1 MRTKIVVLVVALAL
15 CCSCVRSN
23 IISDVPVRLVGP
35 EQTMFLASDPTFDF
49 DFHECLY
56 CVDIGVTNDT
66 ILLLQDHIMDS
77 DTGTFYKAYSLN
89 DYSYVGEMVMKGRGA
104 NEVLCPTYNGDYI
117 SSETGKTYCHIE
129 DSMLGRVF
137 LLDLGESLAEGRT
150 VLHPFTQ
157 LSGDIMYVY
166 PYLDSLQYLSD
177 IENNRICSHLI
188 DTEGNKLKSVILY
201 EDVPAMQNVSMLCCY
216 NTINPE
222 DGRIAMLMLSLPQ
235 VNILDFR
242 TNEIKS
248 VAVDKTYR
256 RWRDIVYVKG
266 PESITNSIAYYRG
279 AISTP
284 EYIIG
289 LYKCQ
294 LRINPAEADV
304 HLHVFDWDGD
314 FLYDLT
320 VEEPLDWITYDKR
333 TGYLYGLDKSA
344 AEIYR
349 YDLSEIIEL

>member
-1 MRTKIVVLVVALAL
+1 MRTTIVSIVVALAL
-15 CCSCVRSN
+15 CSSCSQSN
-23 IISDVPVRLVGP
+23 IVRDVPVRLVTP
-35 EQTMFLASDPTFDF
+35 NQTMLLASDPTFDF

-89 DYSYVGEMVMKGRGA
+89 DYSYLGAVLMKGRGA
-104 NEVLCPTYNGDYI
+104 NEVLGTIYNGDLI
-117 SSETGKTYCHIE
+117 SPKTKTAYCHIY
-129 DSMLGRVF
+129 DSALGKTF
-137 LLDLGESLAEGRT
+137 LLDLGKSLADEKT
-150 VLHPFTQ
+150 TLYKFTQ
-157 LSGDIMYVY
+157 LTGDIMYVY

-188 DTEGNKLKSVILY
+188 DTKGNKLKSVILY

-266 PESITNSIAYYRG
+266 PESITTSIAYYRG

-294 LRINPAEADV
+294 LRSNPAEADV

-349 YDLSEIIEL
+349 YDLSAIL